1 MTGES
6 SSARIDGAGGSSTD
20 LLAPLGVALIW
31 GINVPVMKAGLAE
44 LDPFLFNAARLT
56 LSALA
61 LGLVCLR
68 EKGARSGL
76 PWGTV
81 LLFALLSSVV
91 YQVMF
96 LWGMDTTSASNTALI
111 IATGPLWTTLLSRL
125 AGLERITRS
134 GAIGLAVAFSGALLV
149 TATGA
154 RGGGSL
160 AGDLAVLAAMVVW
173 AWATVLSRPML
184 DRISATR
191 LAFLSTLLSV
201 PFHWVF
207 AVLLGSEAAP
217 LSAVANVSGFGAF
230 ALVYSGALSTGIAYA
245 LWNTSVVRLGP
256 ARTAAFSYLVPV
268 VALLVA
274 WHFLEERP
282 RPEQLAGGSLVL
294 AGLAW
299 RQRARKTASGAGTS
313 A

>member
-1 MTGES
+1 MSQTE
-6 SSARIDGAGGSSTD
+6 ARQGRTAV
-20 LLAPLGVALIW
+20 LAPLAVALIW

-56 LSALA
+56 LSALS
-61 LGLVCLR
+61 LGLFSLR
-68 EKGARSGL
+68 EPRGGGRL
-76 PWGTV
+76 PWPTIA
-81 LLFALLSSVV
+81 LFALLSSVV

-96 LWGMDTTSASNTALI
+96 LWGMNATSASNTALI

-125 AGLERITRS
+125 AGLERITRA
-134 GAIGLAVAFSGALLV
+134 GAIGLGVAFSGALLV

-160 AGDLAVLAAMVVW
+160 AGDLAVLAAMIVW

-184 DRISATR
+184 EEISATR
-191 LAFLSTLLSV
+191 LAFLSTLLSI

-207 AVLLGSEAAP
+207 AAALGGEAAP
-217 LSAVANVSGFGAF
+217 LKTLSEVSGFGVF

-256 ARTAAFSYLVPV
+256 ARTAAYSYLVPV

-274 WHFLEERP
+274 WHFLSERP
-282 RPEQLAGGSLVL
+282 RPEQLLGGGLVL

-299 RQRARKTASGAGTS
+299 RQRVRRDARGPATAR
-313 A
+313 

>member
-1 MTGES
+1 MSQTE
-6 SSARIDGAGGSSTD
+6 ARQGRTAV
-20 LLAPLGVALIW
+20 LAPLAVALIW

-56 LSALA
+56 LSALS
-61 LGLVCLR
+61 LGLFSLR
-68 EKGARSGL
+68 EPLGGGRL
-76 PWGTV
+76 PWPTIA
-81 LLFALLSSVV
+81 LFALLSSVV

-96 LWGMDTTSASNTALI
+96 LWGMNATSASNTALI

-125 AGLERITRS
+125 AGLERITRA
-134 GAIGLAVAFSGALLV
+134 GAIGLGVAFSGALLV

-160 AGDLAVLAAMVVW
+160 AGDLAVLAAMIVW

-184 DRISATR
+184 EEISATR
-191 LAFLSTLLSV
+191 LAFLSTLLSI

-207 AVLLGSEAAP
+207 AAALGGEAAP
-217 LSAVANVSGFGAF
+217 LKTLSEVSGFGVF

-256 ARTAAFSYLVPV
+256 ARTAAYSYLVPV

-274 WHFLEERP
+274 WHFLSERP
-282 RPEQLAGGSLVL
+282 RPEQLLGGGLVL

-299 RQRARKTASGAGTS
+299 RQRVRRDARGPATVR
-313 A
+313 